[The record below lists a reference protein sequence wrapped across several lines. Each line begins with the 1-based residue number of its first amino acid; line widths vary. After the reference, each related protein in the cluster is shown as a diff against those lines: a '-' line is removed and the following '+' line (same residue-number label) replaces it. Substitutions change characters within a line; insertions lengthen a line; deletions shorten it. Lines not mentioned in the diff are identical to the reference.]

1 MENASKALIMAAEV
15 LIGVMIISVGVY
27 LFHTFANYSKENYQK
42 MEDTQI
48 AEFNQQFIKFYGK
61 NENKSIE
68 CTIHDI
74 VGIANLAKQYNY
86 QNNVENESGASDA
99 TSYIQVKLK
108 VNNTIYG
115 SYTNNHLEKCTVEE
129 LTNLIKKYDLA
140 VDINGNKTEVLYFNC
155 VSYTINNT
163 TKRVN
168 SIQFTL

>member
-1 MENASKALIMAAEV
+1 MAAEV
-15 LIGVMIISVGVY
+15 LVGVMIISVGVY
-27 LFHTFANYSKENYQK
+27 LFQTFANYSQENYQK

-61 NENKSIE
+61 NEDRAVE

-86 QNNVENESGASDA
+86 QNNVEDESGASEA

-108 VNNTIYG
+108 VNNSIYG
-115 SYTNNHLEKCTVEE
+115 NYTNNNLEKCTEGE

-155 VSYTINNT
+155 VNYTINNT
-163 TKRVN
+163 TRRVN

>member
-1 MENASKALIMAAEV
+1 MENAAKALTMAAEV

-27 LFHTFANYSKENYQK
+27 LFQNFANYSRENYQK

-61 NENKSIE
+61 NENRSIE

-108 VNNTIYG
+108 VNSSIYG
-115 SYTNNHLEKCTVEE
+115 SYTNDHLEKSTPGT

-140 VDINGNKTEVLYFNC
+140 KDINGNKTEVLYFNC
-155 VSYTINNT
+155 VNYTINNT